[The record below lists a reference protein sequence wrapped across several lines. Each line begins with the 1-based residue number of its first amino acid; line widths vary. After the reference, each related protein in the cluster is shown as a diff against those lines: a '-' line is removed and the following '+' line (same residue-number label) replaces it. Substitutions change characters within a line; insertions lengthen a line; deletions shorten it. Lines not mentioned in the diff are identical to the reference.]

1 MDGPQRASAVMKGA
15 RHARRYREKGI
26 SRRYS
31 KRQTRRSAN
40 GSKAANSRPVQSLR
54 YCANRDGEG
63 QSKL

>member
-1 MDGPQRASAVMKGA
+1 MKGA